1 MSLSSFQASIPF
13 LRGMVITVF
22 SVITLHAP
30 LCSAQESFRLN
41 STSAEPLTTKE
52 KDGFLDRIA
61 MEISSRIGMKGSMT
75 RLPGE
80 RSLLNV
86 NQGID
91 DGTLIRVGGL
101 EEVYPNLV
109 QVREK
114 IKDNEFV
121 VFSKKTDF
129 TVTGWESL
137 KPYNVAFINGWK
149 IMEENVREA
158 RSIIKVRNAEELFS
172 LLEKNRVDIILL
184 EKTTGLYFIQSKGL
198 KNVRMLTPPLAKRE
212 MFMYLNEKHRALVPD
227 IEAAIRGIKQDG
239 TYQEIMEHTLGKLTP
254 GEAGGFEDNEEN

>member
-30 LCSAQESFRLN
+30 LCSAQESFRLK

-137 KPYNVAFINGWK
+137 K
-149 IMEENVREA
+149 
-158 RSIIKVRNAEELFS
+158 
-172 LLEKNRVDIILL
+172 
-184 EKTTGLYFIQSKGL
+184 
-198 KNVRMLTPPLAKRE
+198 
-212 MFMYLNEKHRALVPD
+212 
-227 IEAAIRGIKQDG
+227 
-239 TYQEIMEHTLGKLTP
+239 
-254 GEAGGFEDNEEN
+254 